1 MSRAVTSAACFKRWS
16 VSWMKW
22 IQIWLTHAG
31 EANKRGLQLKAV
43 IWWKLFIVSL
53 NFKHVLFTEILKCD
67 FGYTHVRR
75 EQLSNVRLLFCTIKT
90 QLNIHFTKVWY
101 RFSESR
107 KFKKVPEMQILCWWK
122 LLWPRRAQTSAQLNT
137 DNNPTWFF
145 SPSLQTPG
153 AQNDPKWTA
162 AAERA
167 PPAPPRCIQLT

>member
-1 MSRAVTSAACFKRWS
+1 MNEMDPDLTHTRWRSKQTWSAAQSSDLMETFHCLPQLQTCFIHRNLKMWF
-16 VSWMKW
+16 W
-22 IQIWLTHAG
+22 IH
-31 EANKRGLQLKAV
+31 
-43 IWWKLFIVSL
+43 
-53 NFKHVLFTEILKCD
+53 
-67 FGYTHVRR
+67 THVRR

-107 KFKKVPEMQILCWWK
+107 KFKKVPEILCWWK

>member
-1 MSRAVTSAACFKRWS
+1 MNEMDPDLTHTRWRSKQTWSAAQSSDLMETFHCLPQLQTCFIHRNLKMWF
-16 VSWMKW
+16 W
-22 IQIWLTHAG
+22 IH
-31 EANKRGLQLKAV
+31 
-43 IWWKLFIVSL
+43 
-53 NFKHVLFTEILKCD
+53 
-67 FGYTHVRR
+67 THVCR

-137 DNNPTWFF
+137 DSNPTWFF